1 MNNGGVST
9 EELLKAAVELAK
21 LAKYTNPICEIKLI
35 KTNPRLS
42 LISKM
47 RIIRKIKKGNKRSE
61 MIAVKLN

>member
-21 LAKYTNPICEIKLI
+21 YTDPISECEIKLI

-47 RIIRKIKKGNKRSE
+47 RIIRKMKKEIKNRR
-61 MIAVKLN
+61 